1 MVRAVKECLQIVRV
15 KLTDPLSR
23 IDTVI
28 LMVGV
33 TRFWSIV
40 AIHPVDRASKGTT
53 ALDVRCFMK
62 IKKEKG
68 IASLHADNHR

>member
-1 MVRAVKECLQIVRV
+1 MKEGLLLVCA

-28 LMVGV
+28 LKVGV
-33 TRFWSIV
+33 ARFWSFV

-53 ALDVRCFMK
+53 ALDVGCFMK
-62 IKKEKG
+62 VKKEKG

>member
-1 MVRAVKECLQIVRV
+1 MKEGLLQVRV

-28 LMVGV
+28 LKVGV
-33 TRFWSIV
+33 ARFWSFV
-40 AIHPVDRASKGTT
+40 AIHPVDRTSKGTT
-53 ALDVRCFMK
+53 ALDVGCFMK
-62 IKKEKG
+62 VKKEKG